1 MREKEK
7 KREKKRKRK
16 RREERERRKR
26 MRRGNSLT
34 GGRRRKERRSIRGL
48 GGVGRSSAGRC
59 VPLPAG
65 HPRNISGP
73 SPARISCGPQHSLP
87 WGAPLFRPCWLLTEV
102 PTPHRHHALLRP
114 VRTPSHRRATR
125 CFVATRWQRTSGVVS
140 IVATPG
146 SRGSPSWLA
155 VAAGSW
161 TASSSWRL

>member
-1 MREKEK
+1 MYLAYLINLRGRKREKKREKEK
-7 KREKKRKRK
+7 KKEK

-73 SPARISCGPQHSLP
+73 SPAGISCGPQHSLP
-87 WGAPLFRPCWLLTEV
+87 WGAPLFRPCWLLAAV

-114 VRTPSHRRATR
+114 VRTPSHRRATTLLHGHS
-125 CFVATRWQRTSGVVS
+125 VAAH
-140 IVATPG
+140 I
-146 SRGSPSWLA
+146 RGSLYCCGA
-155 VAAGSW
+155 
-161 TASSSWRL
+161 RQ